1 MILGLSYLQFVGL
14 MAGAILVV
22 GLVVFAA
29 IRHVSKTVDEEVE
42 EAVAL
47 ADGGEGAGE
56 VATLDAPN
64 VKNSILGLLSQWRH
78 RAKASKMAAKG
89 YVKWMKLR
97 DSATDVQW
105 VKPEFRG
112 MGVAEYYDSDDDVT
126 YLFPKRA
133 MAIDGETGA
142 WLAIH
147 RANEAD
153 PVNLADPISPAIPA
167 DQLQSVIDS
176 AQQMEKP
183 SFFDRLD
190 LSMGQMMVVV
200 TVVLFIIYAA
210 TTVMGGGL

>member
-1 MILGLSYLQFVGL
+1 MMFGLSYLQFVGVVG
-14 MAGAILVV
+14 AGILVT
-22 GLVVFAA
+22 GLIGYAL
-29 IRHVSKTVDEEVE
+29 IRHTTNTVEAEVDE
-42 EAVAL
+42 AIAA

-56 VATLDAPN
+56 VTTLDSPD

-78 RAKASKMAAKG
+78 RAKASKMASKG
-89 YVKWMKLR
+89 YVKWLKLR
-97 DSATDVQW
+97 DSTTEVKW
-105 VKPEFRG
+105 VKPTFRG
-112 MGVAEYYDSDDDVT
+112 MGVAEYYDSDEDVT

-153 PVNLADPISPAIPA
+153 PINLADPISPSIPA

-190 LSMGQMMVVV
+190 LSMGQLMVVV
-200 TVVLFIIYAA
+200 TVVLFLIYAA
-210 TTVMGGGL
+210 TTAMGGGL